1 MKLNVFVKLHEQ
13 KTNLFGLCHSEKT
26 TNEIERFC
34 QAIGAELKKLPGEMS
49 GQFYVTYKKSDI

>member
-1 MKLNVFVKLHEQ
+1 MSRRQTCLDYAIAKKRLMKLNVFVKLNEQ

-34 QAIGAELKKLPGEMS
+34 QAK
-49 GQFYVTYKKSDI
+49 